1 MRYSGIGGQAVMEGV
16 MMRNGDRYAVAVRKP
31 DHEIEVEVKDYKGPT
46 NESAWKKIP
55 LVRGVVN
62 FVDSLVLGMSTLM
75 YSASFFEEEEE
86 EAPKEKKR
94 GRGSK
99 KEAEPKA
106 LTEEEIQKKKAKE
119 ESQEKAMMTGVV
131 VFSIVMA
138 VAIFMILP
146 YYLSTVFQ
154 KFIDSQTVISILEG
168 ILRLVI
174 FIVYILLISRMKD
187 IQRVFMYHGAE
198 HKCINCIEHGLDLNV
213 ENVRKSSKEHKRC
226 GTSFLMFVVIIS
238 IILFLFIRVDS
249 HALRL
254 IIRIL
259 LIPVIA
265 GISYEI
271 LRLAGRREGP
281 VINALSKP
289 GMWMQHL
296 TTKEPDDEM
305 IEVGIASVE
314 AVFDWKK
321 YQEEILMEDPDAF
334 AEGKP
339 S

>member
-1 MRYSGIGGQAVMEGV
+1 
-16 MMRNGDRYAVAVRKP
+16 
-31 DHEIEVEVKDYKGPT
+31 
-46 NESAWKKIP
+46 
-55 LVRGVVN
+55 
-62 FVDSLVLGMSTLM
+62 
-75 YSASFFEEEEE
+75 
-86 EAPKEKKR
+86 
-94 GRGSK
+94 
-99 KEAEPKA
+99 
-106 LTEEEIQKKKAKE
+106 
-119 ESQEKAMMTGVV
+119 
-131 VFSIVMA
+131 
-138 VAIFMILP
+138 
-146 YYLSTVFQ
+146 
-154 KFIDSQTVISILEG
+154 
-168 ILRLVI
+168 
-174 FIVYILLISRMKD
+174 
-187 IQRVFMYHGAE
+187 MYHGAE
-198 HKCINCIEHGLDLNV
+198 HKCINCIEHGLELTV

-271 LRLAGRREGP
+271 LRVAGRREGP
-281 VINALSKP
+281 IINALSKP

-321 YQEEILMEDPDAF
+321 YQEEILAEDPHAF
-334 AEGKP
+334 SEGQTL
-339 S
+339 